1 MNNTK
6 EKTIE
11 ILNKHIKEKAN
22 LEHCLMVGYGM
33 KGVSKYLKL
42 PEEKQEEWFLIGALH
57 DIDIEKYNGDIN
69 VHCLVGEKI
78 LQEEGISQEIID
90 IIKSHNDAL
99 KIERKETVEH
109 ALFSVDGLTGIIRAY
124 VLMRP
129 DKEIKNAETK
139 SIIKKFKDKTF
150 AAAISRE
157 EIRLCETKLNIP
169 LNEFITAVLEEI
181 KINMDFK

>member
-1 MNNTK
+1 
-6 EKTIE
+6 
-11 ILNKHIKEKAN
+11 
-22 LEHCLMVGYGM
+22 
-33 KGVSKYLKL
+33 
-42 PEEKQEEWFLIGALH
+42 
-57 DIDIEKYNGDIN
+57 
-69 VHCLVGEKI
+69 
-78 LQEEGISQEIID
+78 
-90 IIKSHNDAL
+90 L
-99 KIERKETVEH
+99 KIERKETVEN

-150 AAAISRE
+150 AAAVSRE